1 MAEVERTHP
10 VTAVSRRPTIHD
22 VAAKAAVSRGTVD
35 RALHDRP
42 GVNRETATLIKRV
55 AREIG
60 YTSNNAARALH
71 YNTKPR
77 EVTVLL
83 PARNREFVDR
93 LENGVFMALQELKDM
108 GITVKSMRLDPQKEE
123 EILQTL
129 TAAVRQES
137 AGIVVSTID
146 TPRITRALDRAI
158 GSGIPVITLNSDV
171 SESRRL
177 CFVGQ
182 DLINSG
188 LVAAELMA
196 KLLAGRSG
204 RILAIMGN
212 RDFEAH
218 RDRIS
223 GFEEGIARWG
233 SQLRVVVRE
242 SYSTYEGTMSC
253 LEEEFSREYL
263 VDQMPI
269 IGIYMATGINEA
281 CLDFVQ
287 GNNKKGRVRIITND
301 ESTATVRGLREG
313 TIDFTIC
320 QDPEQQGYMALKT
333 MFGYLQSRTPPE
345 TRWYQTPVRIV
356 GAAALSAGNSR
367 GTPPPGGNRT
377 DHPDLSE

>member
-1 MAEVERTHP
+1 MCDTSTVKNRAE
-10 VTAVSRRPTIHD
+10 ARRPTIHD

-35 RALHDRP
+35 RALHGRH
-42 GVNRETATLIKRV
+42 GVNRETAALIKRV

-93 LENGVFMALQELKDM
+93 LEKGVFMALQELKDM
-108 GITVKSMRLDPQKEE
+108 GIAVKTTRLDPQKEE
-123 EILQTL
+123 TILQTL
-129 TAAVRQES
+129 ATLIRDKS

-146 TPRITRALDRAI
+146 TPRITKALDRVI
-158 GSGIPVITLNSDV
+158 SSGIPVVTLNSDV

-204 RILAIMGN
+204 KILAITGN
-212 RDFEAH
+212 RDFGAH
-218 RDRIS
+218 RERIS

-233 SQLRVVVRE
+233 SQLQVVVRE
-242 SYSTYEGTMSC
+242 SFSTYEGTMSC
-253 LEEEFSREYL
+253 LEEEFARESAG
-263 VDQMPI
+263 QIPI

-281 CLDFVQ
+281 CMDFVQ
-287 GNNKKGRVRIITND
+287 EKNSGETKRVRIITND
-301 ESTATVRGLREG
+301 ESAATVRGLREG

-320 QDPEQQGYMALKT
+320 QDPEQQGYIALKT
-333 MFGYLQSRTPPE
+333 MFSYLQNRTPPE
-345 TRWYQTPVRIV
+345 MHWYQTPVKII
-356 GAAALSAGNSR
+356 GAAALTAEDSR
-367 GTPPPGGNRT
+367 RTPPPA
-377 DHPDLSE
+377 P